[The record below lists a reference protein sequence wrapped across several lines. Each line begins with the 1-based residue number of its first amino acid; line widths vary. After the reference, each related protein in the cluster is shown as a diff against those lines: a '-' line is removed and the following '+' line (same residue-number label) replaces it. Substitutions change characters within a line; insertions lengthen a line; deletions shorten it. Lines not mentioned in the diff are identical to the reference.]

1 VSRPHARLLTAAG
14 GLVLLLAASCGG
26 TGIMRGTGPSGLDS
40 SGSLSMASDSDLV
53 RFAPILMQETDSAL
67 QTPWDTPIAL
77 DPDGSGTLLDDALL
91 PAPSRRGRP
100 PLYAAQFSDD
110 ARRYVFFG
118 LYYAVD
124 WSGEG
129 RRPQVD
135 HRGDFEGALV
145 VIDRRTE
152 RLEAVVTQAHR
163 LFYLWLAGPSTIVR
177 PGSASGTVATTG
189 DGRPI
194 LFAESGGHG
203 MYAFGTGEWRPPGG
217 RAYDGGTARVEPA
230 RLVTFTDF
238 DMRPLS
244 DLVVYTNGEAGDF
257 RDLPP
262 DGARPPWQWY
272 DRRGGVIGRSGLIV
286 RDPAALF
293 VALGRHQRP

>member
-1 VSRPHARLLTAAG
+1 MRQPHRRLLTVAAG
-14 GLVLLLAASCGG
+14 LALLLAPGCGG

-40 SGSLSMASDSDLV
+40 VGSLSMASDSDLG

-67 QTPWDTPIAL
+67 EPPWDTPIAL
-77 DPDGSGTLLDDALL
+77 DPERSGSLLDDALL
-91 PAPSRRGRP
+91 ETPSRRERP
-100 PLYAAQFSDD
+100 PLYAAQVSDD
-110 ARRYVFFG
+110 ARRYVFYG
-118 LYYAVD
+118 LYYAAD

-145 VIDRRTE
+145 IVDRRTD
-152 RLEAVVTQAHR
+152 RVEAVVTQAHR
-163 LFYLWLAGPSTIVR
+163 LFYLWLAGPSVIAR
-177 PGSASGTVATTG
+177 PGSASGTVATSG

-194 LFAESGGHG
+194 LFSESGGHG
-203 MYAFGTGEWRPPGG
+203 IYAFGTGEWRPRGG
-217 RAYDGGTARVEPA
+217 RTYNGGTARVQAA

-238 DMRPLS
+238 DVRPLS
-244 DLVVYTNGEAGDF
+244 DLFAYTHGEAGDF

-272 DRRGGVIGRSGLIV
+272 DRRGGVIGQSGLIV
-286 RDPAALF
+286 RDPGALF